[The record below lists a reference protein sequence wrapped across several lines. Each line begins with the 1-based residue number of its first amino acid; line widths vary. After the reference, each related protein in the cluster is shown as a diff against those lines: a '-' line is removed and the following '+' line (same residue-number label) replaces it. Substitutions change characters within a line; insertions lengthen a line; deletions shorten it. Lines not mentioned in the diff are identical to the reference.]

1 MNPEFFFMLNAV
13 LVSRLVFLFRDGP
26 LTTGGLFFMLTVQ
39 AVGLLAYQ
47 PGIAWAILFVLLL
60 VNGLAFHRLEKNRS
74 SSKGLRLLSLAVQ
87 IVLLSVFFSP
97 WLGISFNG
105 EIFASLSGIGR
116 FSILVS
122 LLERICRPWSSVVLM
137 GGLLVSNEANHLL
150 RLLLAGLRVGPEAGA
165 GNSSVMT
172 AADRREYNTG
182 RVIGLLER
190 VIVYV
195 AVLTDQIAAIGLVLA
210 VKGLARFKEMDNRP
224 FAEYVLVG
232 TLLSLLLAVVIALLV
247 KSLVYNL

>member
-1 MNPEFFFMLNAV
+1 MSPEFFFMVNVV
-13 LVSRLVFLFRDGP
+13 LVSRLIFLFRDGP
-26 LTTGGLFFMLTVQ
+26 LTAGGLLFLFTVQ
-39 AVGLLAYQ
+39 AVGLLAFQ
-47 PGIAWAILFVLLL
+47 PGIAWAILFGLLV
-60 VNGLAFHRLEKNRS
+60 VNGLVFHGLEKNRNPG
-74 SSKGLRLLSLAVQ
+74 KGVRLLSLAVQ

-97 WLGISFNG
+97 WIGISFNN
-105 EIFASLSGIGR
+105 EIFSSLSGISR

-122 LLERICRPWSSVVLM
+122 LFERICRPGTSVVLM

-150 RLLLAGLRVGPEAGA
+150 RLLLAGLRVGPEAVA
-165 GNSSVMT
+165 GDSSDMT

-182 RVIGLLER
+182 RVIGILER
-190 VIVYV
+190 IIIYI

-232 TLLSLLLAVVIALLV
+232 TLLSLLLAVFVALLV
-247 KSLVYNL
+247 KSLM